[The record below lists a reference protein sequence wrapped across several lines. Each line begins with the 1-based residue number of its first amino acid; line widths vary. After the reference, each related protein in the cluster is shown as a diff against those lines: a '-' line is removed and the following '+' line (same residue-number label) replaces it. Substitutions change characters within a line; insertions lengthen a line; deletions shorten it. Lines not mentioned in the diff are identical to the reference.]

1 MLTIDAE
8 HGAPEDT
15 CESSYKN
22 TANKYR
28 RAATK
33 FCAIAVYGISCE
45 CTKTD
50 KLRREY
56 PGRKKSMS
64 LLVRFGSIRYR
75 TSTLRLS
82 TRSSLWGIMG
92 KSNLEGGFALNM
104 LSALIRAARSY
115 PTMPLVE
122 QLVHQRC
129 VHSGPL
135 VLGIAPLKFPIVHS
149 GYKPNCLTHVTTMR
163 ENHWFSLNAPAK

>member
-15 CESSYKN
+15 CESYKN

-75 TSTLRLS
+75 TFTLRLS
-82 TRSSLWGIMG
+82 TRSSFWGIIG

-129 VHSGPL
+129 VQAGPL
-135 VLGIAPLKFPIVHS
+135 VLRLTPRKFPDVHS
-149 GYKPNCLTHVTTMR
+149 GYKPNCLTRISPPLLVVRTI
-163 ENHWFSLNAPAK
+163 SSPLA